1 MFAGVNDTVWTA
13 LVEPKRRA
21 VLDLLSQGELSV
33 GELTE
38 RLRLT
43 QPQASKH
50 LRVLREAGLV
60 RVERRGQQRIYAVD
74 ARPMAELDRWLAP
87 YRRLW
92 NRSLDDLGRHLDRT
106 HPKET

>member
-1 MFAGVNDTVWTA
+1 MSDTLWTA
-13 LVEPKRRA
+13 LVEPNRRA
-21 VLDLLSQGELSV
+21 LLDLLSEGELSV

-74 ARPMAELDRWLAP
+74 PAPMVELDRWLAP

-92 NRSLDDLGRHLDRT
+92 NRGLDDLGRHLDRT
-106 HPKET
+106 HHPKQA